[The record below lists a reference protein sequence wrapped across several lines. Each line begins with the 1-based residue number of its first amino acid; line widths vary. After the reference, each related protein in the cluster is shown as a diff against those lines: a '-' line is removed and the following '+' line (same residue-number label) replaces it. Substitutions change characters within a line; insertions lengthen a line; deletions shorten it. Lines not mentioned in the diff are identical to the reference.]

1 MQTSMH
7 ARKHSYIH
15 TYIHTYIHGCIQQT
29 YIHATIHACMRLL
42 AHICTHASIYICPCT
57 QAKTTKHLRACTH
70 MCILTHQKTNKQ
82 VDTDTYLQWMEWVGG
97 CVWVGAWV
105 DGWVCV
111 CMCNVCIYVCLLVS
125 MYAFYASVYTYT
137 NSLKKAQTR
146 MLVLHNG
153 ACGRLGRRTK
163 LPSNHSEIIPGL

>member
-1 MQTSMH
+1 MH
-7 ARKHSYIH
+7 VNIL
-15 TYIHTYIHGCIQQT
+15 TYIHTYIPT
-29 YIHATIHACMRLL
+29 YMGVYNKHTYMQPSMHVCACLL
-42 AHICTHASIYICPCT
+42 TYAHMPAYICPCT

-70 MCILTHQKTNKQ
+70 MYIRTHQQTNKQ

-111 CMCNVCIYVCLLVS
+111 CMCNVCIYACLLVS

-153 ACGRLGRRTK
+153 ACG
-163 LPSNHSEIIPGL
+163 